1 MILHTGWRIDE
12 RQGNGGLPGT
22 WSRRP
27 SLSDN
32 QLNYALRKKGRVF
45 RALNSFPATV
55 GSVETSSRVVVGPHA
70 TCDLPLPRA
79 PDGAILAPQP
89 PGIRRM
95 SDYNHFREL
104 LIEALGGP

>member
-1 MILHTGWRIDE
+1 MILRTGWRVDE

-32 QLNYALRKKGRVF
+32 QLNYALRKKGAFLVF
-45 RALNSFPATV
+45 
-55 GSVETSSRVVVGPHA
+55 EQ
-70 TCDLPLPRA
+70 LPRDRRFRGDQFSGGGWSA
-79 PDGAILAPQP
+79 RDVRFTVAWGARWSD
-89 PGIRRM
+89 PGPTTAGNPENVG
-95 SDYNHFREL
+95 YNHFREL